1 MEWDSWLQALREE
14 AAWYE
19 FWIFGDGHAIG
30 TCQGAK
36 RDLTLYMTEIPEK
49 EIQPNYWTM
58 WWFGYLKCIEV
69 LGCIDG
75 SH

>member
-1 MEWDSWLQALREE
+1 MATQLV
-14 AAWYE
+14 
-19 FWIFGDGHAIG
+19 HA
-30 TCQGAK
+30 K
-36 RDLTLYMTEIPEK
+36 VPRFYLTLHMTEIPEK

-75 SH
+75 SY